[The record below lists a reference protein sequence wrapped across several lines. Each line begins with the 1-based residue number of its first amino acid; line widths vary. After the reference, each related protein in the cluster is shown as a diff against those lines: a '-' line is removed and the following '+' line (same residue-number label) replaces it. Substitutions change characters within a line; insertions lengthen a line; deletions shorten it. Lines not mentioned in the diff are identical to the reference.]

1 MTTTDTWAE
10 VENNWKTKAKERLA
24 KQEEQAEAKRDEH
37 EEAVEKIIGR
47 SLTSAEIY
55 NLRHHFRQIE
65 EFEND
70 LEKIAERF
78 DSYE

>member
-10 VENNWKTKAKERLA
+10 VENNWKAKARERLT
-24 KQEEQAEAKRDEH
+24 KQEEQAEARRDEN

-65 EFEND
+65 ESEND

-78 DSYE
+78 NSYE